1 MERIVKKP
9 KNLLRKEILFSRIKR
24 KILKHTLLVRV
35 GAIALFLAGIYLVF
49 FLGGLILGN
58 LGFSNYFKLASNFLF
73 TPESEALSFGGRTNF
88 LILGKGGEIHE
99 TPDLTDTLIFVS
111 ISKKPPAI
119 TLISLPR
126 DIWITELRAKLN
138 SAYFWGKQKE
148 KGGGLI
154 LAKSM
159 VEKIVGQPVH
169 YGVVIDFSGFK
180 ELIDVLGG
188 IEVEIERSFVDEKF
202 PLPGKENDLCQGD
215 PEYKCR
221 YETIEFK
228 KGLEVMDGERALK
241 FVRSRN
247 AEGEEGTDLARAARQ
262 EKVVAALKDKLLSS
276 KTLFSLKKLKGIR
289 KLIAEAVETDID
301 VNAQAVLSRQVFKA
315 RNNLKSY
322 VLPEDLLVNPP
333 KSYLYDNLYVFIP
346 KKDNWEDVHKWVRSV
361 L

>member
-1 MERIVKKP
+1 M
-9 KNLLRKEILFSRIKR
+9 
-24 KILKHTLLVRV
+24 
-35 GAIALFLAGIYLVF
+35 
-49 FLGGLILGN
+49 
-58 LGFSNYFKLASNFLF
+58 
-73 TPESEALSFGGRTNF
+73 
-88 LILGKGGEIHE
+88 GKGGEIHE